1 MKAIKIGI
9 IAEDTGDVDVLKILA
24 AKLTKRR
31 FSTSHFVGKG
41 CGPLRKKI
49 PGWCKAF
56 SDKGIEA
63 VVIVHDLD
71 RNKEKELREL
81 LENMLPEEGFTCMTV
96 VIPTEELEAWLLS
109 DEVAIKTA
117 LKLHT
122 AIKPMHHPEK
132 IVSPKE
138 HLGKLVRRHSKN
150 QLRQYV
156 NTVDNMLIAKQ
167 LVIEKLKKCT
177 SFKDF
182 KSFVNAAIG

>member
-1 MKAIKIGI
+1 MKAVKIGI

-41 CGPLRKKI
+41 CGPLKKKI

-56 SDKGIEA
+56 SDKGVDA
-63 VVIVHDLD
+63 VVVVHDLD

-81 LENMLPEEGFTCMTV
+81 LESMLPEEGFTYVTV

-122 AIKPMHHPEK
+122 AIKPISHPEK

-138 HLGKLVRRHSKN
+138 HLGKLIRAHSKN
-150 QLRQYV
+150 RLKQYV
-156 NTVDNMLIAKQ
+156 NTVDNTLIAKE
-167 LVIEKLKKCT
+167 LAVEKLKKCA

-182 KSFVNAAIG
+182 ISFVDTAIG